1 MPTPNLNSFFL
12 WNSGSEAVEAAIKVP
27 RKYTG
32 KNNII
37 VFQGSYHGRTYGQSP
52 VSLSFSSRST
62 QITYNLLPLPSSRRR
77 CLRPDQVQDDLL

>member
-12 WNSGSEAVEAAIKVP
+12 WNSGSEAVEAAIKVT

-37 VFQGSYHGRTYGQSP
+37 VFQGSYHGRTYGK
-52 VSLSFSSRST
+52 SLT
-62 QITYNLLPLPSSRRR
+62 NHLL
-77 CLRPDQVQDDLL
+77 